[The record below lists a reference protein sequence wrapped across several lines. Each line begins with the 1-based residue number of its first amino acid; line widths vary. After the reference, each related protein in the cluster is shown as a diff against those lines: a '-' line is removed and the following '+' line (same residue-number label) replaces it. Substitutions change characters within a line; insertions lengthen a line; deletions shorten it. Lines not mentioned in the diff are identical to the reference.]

1 MHNHDSNG
9 SIEKCPVMSV
19 KHRHTAVGGFS
30 NADWWPEQLN
40 LKMLHQNTAEST
52 PLKNFSYKKAFASV
66 DYDALKQDLVNLM
79 TDSQDWWPADYGHY
93 GLAQCRYLPYSRRAR
108 WSVLGYTAFCSA

>member
-40 LKMLHQNTAEST
+40 LKMLHQNTAS
-52 PLKNFSYKKAFASV
+52 FYSCKKFQ
-66 DYDALKQDLVNLM
+66 LQK
-79 TDSQDWWPADYGHY
+79 
-93 GLAQCRYLPYSRRAR
+93 GLC
-108 WSVLGYTAFCSA
+108 LGRL